1 MVQWLVKQE
10 QTVTQRKNDC
20 KNDCKNECKN
30 ECMQHSLIQVLKARC
45 GSMAGHA
52 RTNGYT
58 WPAFVF
64 LTNIL
69 LVIRV
74 NLSKPHTIA
83 WSTENVI
90 EHDKLATPCH
100 CALTLRVALNKSWPW
115 CLGPYLQWCIHQ
127 VAILGLWIINK
138 LLKPNLKLA
147 KAKGNTTL
155 KLGLL
160 TLGLLTLLTLVLTV
174 TQVYVFVNLCQET
187 ALPPKPQNYEL

>member
-1 MVQWLVKQE
+1 MK
-10 QTVTQRKNDC
+10 RFA
-20 KNDCKNECKN
+20 
-30 ECMQHSLIQVLKARC
+30 QVLLISNCNIIANNITVK
-45 GSMAGHA
+45 S
-52 RTNGYT
+52 
-58 WPAFVF
+58 
-64 LTNIL
+64 LTCICIFNL
-69 LVIRV
+69 LVFRV

-138 LLKPNLKLA
+138 LLKPNLKLG

-155 KLGLL
+155 KLG
-160 TLGLLTLLTLVLTV
+160 LLTLVLTV